1 MYDNSG
7 LATSL
12 IGALVGEALEGGA
25 GGGGGRE
32 GVSELAGL
40 LQAGAPDYFKEQD
53 KVFYQVGGGRG
64 DGRGVG
70 SGGGGWG
77 EWVWVD
83 GLVGWAQVGTGGVV
97 GRVCCCQM
105 HVIPLP

>member
-1 MYDNSG
+1 VYDNSG

-53 KVFYQVGGGRG
+53 KVFYQVGGGGERRWQG
-64 DGRGVG
+64 GGQ
-70 SGGGGWG
+70 GGGGMG
-77 EWVWVD
+77 
-83 GLVGWAQVGTGGVV
+83 
-97 GRVCCCQM
+97 
-105 HVIPLP
+105 

>member
-53 KVFYQVGGGRG
+53 KVFYQVGGGER
-64 DGRGVG
+64 RWQ
-70 SGGGGWG
+70 GGGQWGGWMG
-77 EWVWVD
+77 
-83 GLVGWAQVGTGGVV
+83 
-97 GRVCCCQM
+97 
-105 HVIPLP
+105 